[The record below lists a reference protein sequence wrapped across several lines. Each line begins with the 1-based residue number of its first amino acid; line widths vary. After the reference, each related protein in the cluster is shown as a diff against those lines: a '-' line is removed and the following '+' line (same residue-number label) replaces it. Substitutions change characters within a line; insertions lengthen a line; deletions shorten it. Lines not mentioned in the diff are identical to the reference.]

1 MFTLYAIIVTA
12 LAIIIAFTDY
22 SERFTS
28 NGQQTVVYGT
38 AQQLKAFRKASMAYG
53 HTVRA
58 YNKEYEATVYYP
70 NHTTQWHSR
79 SYTAQLLGHCL
90 TVNKLRKAKHQA
102 RLAQI
107 EALLEYKGYYAQ

>member
-12 LAIIIAFTDY
+12 LVIIIAFTDY
-22 SERFTS
+22 SERFAS
-28 NGQQTVVYGT
+28 NGQQTAVYGT
-38 AQQLKAFRKASMAYG
+38 PLQLKAFRKASMALG
-53 HTVRA
+53 HATKA
-58 YNKEYEATVYYP
+58 YNREYEATVYYP

-79 SYTAQLLGHCL
+79 AYTAQLLGHCL
-90 TVNKLRKAKHQA
+90 TVTKLREAKHQA